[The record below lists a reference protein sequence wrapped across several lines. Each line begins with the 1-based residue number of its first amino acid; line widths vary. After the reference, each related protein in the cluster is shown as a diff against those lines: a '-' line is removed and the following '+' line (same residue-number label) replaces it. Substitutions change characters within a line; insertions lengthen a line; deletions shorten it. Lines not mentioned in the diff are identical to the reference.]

1 MSFPTH
7 DNRPLGRHRGDG
19 AVSGPKRLDVDY
31 DHHSPR
37 FAETWPEQYRDMRAH
52 CPVARTDNYGG
63 FYVLSRYADVR
74 HAAQDYGTFSSA
86 HDDER
91 GGIMIPPSPTRLG
104 FIEMD
109 PPGQLAYRRLLVSA
123 FTPKA
128 VRAYEPRL
136 RALVDRAIDRF
147 IEQGTFDVVD
157 DLANPIPAIV
167 TLDLMGLPLDDW
179 ERFALPLHRMVYV
192 EQSDPDFGDVLG
204 ELEWIQQRLGEEVAD
219 RLATPRDDL
228 VTTLATAEIDGAPI
242 PPETAVEML
251 FMLLTGGVET
261 SGGLI
266 AAGMRY
272 LSEHPD
278 QRRRLI
284 DDPGLLPRAVN
295 EFVRYFSPST
305 GVSRTVMR
313 DCELSGVPLRKG
325 DTVWLAWG
333 SAARDEEFVTDPD
346 TLRIDRNPGENPNF
360 GFGTHRC
367 LGSHLVLADMRII
380 LEQVLTRLPDFHVD
394 TARSERFPRAGIING
409 YLRMPA
415 TCAAGA
421 RVHPEE
427 L

>member
-1 MSFPTH
+1 MTVH
-7 DNRPLGRHRGDG
+7 
-19 AVSGPKRLDVDY
+19 Y
-31 DHHSPR
+31 DHHSPE
-37 FAETWPEQYRDMRAH
+37 FTETWPQTYREMRAH
-52 CPVARTDNYGG
+52 CPVAHTDTYGG
-63 FYVLSRYADVR
+63 FYVLTRYADVR
-74 HAAQDYGTFSSA
+74 RAAQDHETFSSA
-86 HDDER
+86 HDEER
-91 GGIMIPPSPTRLG
+91 CGIMIPPNPTRLG

-109 PPGQLAYRRLLVSA
+109 PPEQLVYRRLLAAS

-136 RALVDRAIDRF
+136 RELVDRAIDRF
-147 IEQGTFDVVD
+147 IERGSFDVVD

-179 ERFALPLHRMVYV
+179 KRFALPLHRMVYV
-192 EQSDPDFGDVLG
+192 EQTDPAFADVLT
-204 ELEWIQQRLGEEVAD
+204 ELGWIQQRLGHEVAD
-219 RLATPRDDL
+219 RITHPYDDL
-228 VTTLATAEIDGAPI
+228 VTTLATAQVDGRPV
-242 PPETAVEML
+242 PSETAVEML

-266 AAGMRY
+266 AAGLRH

-284 DDPGLLPRAVN
+284 DDPSLLRRAVD

-313 DCELSGVPLRKG
+313 DCELSGVQLRKG

-333 SAARDEEFVTDPD
+333 SASRDEEFVSDPD
-346 TLRIDRNPGENPNF
+346 TLRIDREPGQNPNF

-367 LGSHLVLADMRII
+367 LGSHLVLADMRIV
-380 LEQVLTRLPDFHVD
+380 LEQVLTRLSDFHVD
-394 TARSERFPRAGIING
+394 TTRSERFPRAGIING
-409 YLRMPA
+409 YLSMPA
-415 TCAAGA
+415 TCTPGP
-421 RVHPEE
+421 RIYPEE